1 MSKNEI
7 KDLFE
12 SFYKDME
19 DTLNKEEV
27 MVDLNEFLKESKG
40 EELVV
45 ELLRMELSNRGTLL
59 SVDMRVINTEGWYTD
74 YYLERKIA

>member
-40 EELVV
+40 EAL
-45 ELLRMELSNRGTLL
+45 
-59 SVDMRVINTEGWYTD
+59 Y
-74 YYLERKIA
+74 

>member
-12 SFYKDME
+12 SFYDGME
-19 DTLNKEEV
+19 KSLNEEEV

-45 ELLRMELSNRGTLL
+45 ELLRMELSKKGTLL
-59 SVDMRVINTEGWYTD
+59 GVDMRVINTDGWYTD